1 MISRLQYIS
10 QELDGKYHVENIEE
24 ACQAGIDWVQLRV
37 KDKDLEEIEEIAFAA
52 QAICE
57 KYGAKMIVNDYVE
70 IAKAVRAQGVHL
82 GQSDMDPLEA
92 RDILGSRP
100 YIGATANTWEE
111 VELLYDTKVVDYI
124 GLTPYKTSMSR
135 EDTTPELGL
144 RGYSNILN
152 NMIIHDIDLPMIGV
166 GGIEMSD
173 IIDIQMSGCHG
184 IAVASLINNSFD
196 KKATVSEIKMHL
208 PDGDFDME
216 KM

>member
-10 QELDGKYHVENIEE
+10 QELDGKSHIENIEE
-24 ACQAGIDWVQLRV
+24 ACQAGIDWIQLRV
-37 KDKDLEEIEEIAFAA
+37 KDMDLEEVEEIAFAA
-52 QAICE
+52 QAVCK

-92 RDILGSRP
+92 RDVLGSRP
-100 YIGATANTWEE
+100 YIGASANTWEE

-124 GLTPYKTSMSR
+124 SLAPYKESTTK
-135 EDTTPELGL
+135 EDFNTPMGL

-166 GGIEMSD
+166 GGIEISD
-173 IIDIQMSGCHG
+173 ILDIQMSGCHG
-184 IAVASLINNSFD
+184 IAVSSLINNSFD
-196 KKATVSEIKMHL
+196 KKATVSEIKLHL
-208 PDGDFDME
+208 PDGDFDVENM
-216 KM
+216 